1 VLRIR
6 ITLMR
11 IRIQLFNL
19 IRIRI
24 QLPKIVKVHAD
35 PDPQHTSH
43 KKTTNLT
50 SNRGSLLAIVHTA
63 PDMNKEVLVVGVLV
77 PLLVHQGAVLQD
89 AQPLGGNGAAQPG
102 GGGAGGVNFG
112 TARQKAPPL
121 EWLHD
126 AQEKKIFT
134 SYSMLKGFEPQPGNQ
149 AKAMQVTQ
157 ELT

>member
-19 IRIRI
+19 MRIRI

-102 GGGAGGVNFG
+102 GG
-112 TARQKAPPL
+112 
-121 EWLHD
+121 D